1 MILFIVNGLDLR
13 VFDAGREL
21 ARKSLSPLEAATLA
35 SDLLD
40 GLRDHITPEALR
52 GAQEGEPDISRH
64 CGVTPSQDAHH
75 RGLVSTAGGNA

>member
-13 VFDAGREL
+13 VFDAGREIVS
-21 ARKSLSPLEAATLA
+21 KSLSPIEAATLA

-52 GAQEGEPDISRH
+52 GAQEGEPDIVRHRVMLPARYAAHRPLISSR
-64 CGVTPSQDAHH
+64 A
-75 RGLVSTAGGNA
+75 